1 MQDTIR
7 KIILYIYKRTGK
19 LNLLFKRME
28 WCVIGFSGNVS
39 IPDEEF
45 AKQQGYKPLNKF
57 EYWLVKPIVEIEK
70 KRRQDIFKNAMVEIL
85 GEDDD

>member
-1 MQDTIR
+1 MGFIR
-7 KIILYIYKRTGK
+7 
-19 LNLLFKRME
+19 
-28 WCVIGFSGNVS
+28 NVS

-70 KRRQDIFKNAMVEIL
+70 KRRQDIFKNVMAEVL
-85 GEDDD
+85 GEYDD